1 MPTQRKRMVVTFNDD
16 EWAKVQA
23 MKQKLYS
30 SSYSE
35 VIRRAINAGFKSVM
49 NDETRK
55 AETAG

>member
-1 MPTQRKRMVVTFNDD
+1 MPTQKKRVVVTFNDD

-35 VIRRAINAGFKSVM
+35 VLRQAINAGFKSVM
-49 NDETRK
+49 SDEPRK
-55 AETAG
+55 ADTAG

>member
-1 MPTQRKRMVVTFNDD
+1 MVVTFNDD

-49 NDETRK
+49 SDEPRR
-55 AETAG
+55 AETSG

>member
-49 NDETRK
+49 NDESRK

>member
-49 NDETRK
+49 SDEPRRT
-55 AETAG
+55 ETSG